1 MKKARIHN
9 AVRALC
15 GASFMNRLRPIVL
28 GAPLVC
34 VAVLLMSCGSARRSE
49 PIKGAA
55 RIANPQTAHGRLVF
69 MNSCNR
75 CHPGGEAGLGPAI
88 NDKPLP
94 EFLMKTQ
101 IRAGLGA
108 MPAFP
113 KSELS
118 DADVDAVI
126 AYLKAIR
133 RSDAKPM

>member
-1 MKKARIHN
+1 
-9 AVRALC
+9 
-15 GASFMNRLRPIVL
+15 
-28 GAPLVC
+28 
-34 VAVLLMSCGSARRSE
+34 MSCGSARRSE

-55 RIANPQTAHGRLVF
+55 PIVDAQTAHGRLVF

-108 MPAFP
+108 MPSFP
-113 KSELS
+113 TSELS
-118 DADVDAVI
+118 DGDVDAVI

>member
-1 MKKARIHN
+1 
-9 AVRALC
+9 
-15 GASFMNRLRPIVL
+15 MNRRSQLLLNTVLGCIIVL
-28 GAPLVC
+28 LT
-34 VAVLLMSCGSARRSE
+34 SCGPARRSE
-49 PIKGAA
+49 PLKGAA
-55 RIANPQTAHGRLVF
+55 RIDDPQTARGRTVF

-133 RSDAKPM
+133 RADAKPM